1 MSQLDVQNV
10 KKVAMTFCHFHWIG
24 YQHRLFLWYLMDIN
38 IVQLPLPLISF
49 SILQSTLLGKSCRA
63 FHCVC
68 VTWSLAQNLLR
79 KSSMFVGSHF
89 SRLPLLQWFYQQS
102 PDAWAPMDLTFYT
115 LPQLNCW
122 ESYWRPASWAM
133 IKELSSGRGMI
144 VEQIWC
150 PCFQNLVLYALAV

>member
-1 MSQLDVQNV
+1 MVFLVSQLDVQNV

-68 VTWSLAQNLLR
+68 VTWSLAQNLLG
-79 KSSMFVGSHF
+79 KLKHICGKPLFQAPSSSVVLSTEPRCLSTHGFDLLHPPSTQLLGILLETSFLSH
-89 SRLPLLQWFYQQS
+89 
-102 PDAWAPMDLTFYT
+102 D
-115 LPQLNCW
+115 
-122 ESYWRPASWAM
+122 
-133 IKELSSGRGMI
+133 
-144 VEQIWC
+144 
-150 PCFQNLVLYALAV
+150 